1 VSGSED
7 DRRQHRRY
15 RLWVPARIEGE
26 SDADDGGQLAIGH
39 DISQKGSLMVT
50 RAPGPEVGSTIRIF
64 VRVPPDAPEERMVR
78 ARVLRA
84 TANQNDPNSMWPIQ
98 IAVEFDEA
106 DPEIERIIAAYAAD
120 EGVLPK
126 EEKR

>member
-1 VSGSED
+1 M
-7 DRRQHRRY
+7 
-15 RLWVPARIEGE
+15 PARIAGDGDDEG
-26 SDADDGGQLAIGH
+26 GGQLAIGH

-50 RAPGPEVGSTIRIF
+50 RAPGPAVGAIIRIF
-64 VRVPPDAPEERMVR
+64 VRVPPDSPEERVVR

-84 TANQNDPNSMWPIQ
+84 TANRADPNSLWPIQ

-106 DPEIERIIAAYAAD
+106 DPEIERIIAAYASE